1 MFSVAIQTV
10 LALLIKEERPIPEN
24 IIIQSCEKVCNIVPN
39 INFDELYIE
48 INNVLLN
55 PKDVFEAVTTA
66 KKYLPKNSSV
76 TLKEIDNAIDKIIA
90 TPDFAGLSR
99 ITISRYIQENFNIRM
114 DEFRIIEAPERRKH
128 WIGDAK
134 SNITWNFWNRYREY
148 LAEKNYSET
157 ILNQIDKL
165 TDRTLDGLF
174 NPTEKIIVGKRG
186 LVVGQVQSG
195 KTSNYTGLICKAA
208 DAGYKLIIVLA
219 GIHNNLRS
227 QTQLRLD
234 EGFLGFDTQHQRAY
248 NENGVVIGVGRINQI
263 GVAHSLTSS
272 LNNGDFATKA
282 ADSMGGFSFNTAE
295 PIIAVVKKN
304 SKVLERLFTWLSAK
318 AETLPDGSKKITSK
332 SLLLIDDEADNASIN
347 TNKDEDIA
355 TTINQHIKNILNLCE
370 RSGYVGYTAT
380 PFANIF
386 IPIKEDDLFPRD
398 FIINIP
404 PPSNYIGPERV
415 FGIKVLE
422 DDNEENNIVLP
433 IVNRIDD
440 YRDSIPNGHKKDDQ
454 FPTELPDS
462 LKTAIKCFILTC
474 AIRKLRGQDKVHN
487 SMLVHVSR
495 YTRWQKQI
503 KELVENTFNSY
514 RLGIEFNSPIIL
526 NELKK
531 AFEEDHE
538 YSYDYSFKENK
549 KIQTISVTE
558 SYKSYKTVSKII
570 LDTMPNVDSQVSVH
584 TWEEVLPHLHS
595 ATAKIEVREINGGS
609 GDALN
614 YFDHKDG
621 LSVIAVGGNKLSR
634 GLTLEGLSVSY
645 YLRASRMYD
654 TLMQMGRWFG
664 YRPGYVDL
672 CRLFTSRE
680 LNEWFCHI
688 TLASEELRSEF
699 EYMSDV
705 AGSTPEQYALRVRT
719 HPGVLQISAS
729 NKIRRAVNIDISWA
743 GRLVESYQLQK
754 NHTVVQK
761 NLQVAKNLINSL
773 PKNYIRNDNHILW
786 KNIPVDIVKPFF
798 QNFKVSESLKKVDPI
813 NLLNFIE
820 ISNKSSELIYWNI
833 GIITKRRTDKDIVY
847 NLNSTNNINDIVC
860 IVRTDDDKKDDKTN
874 FNIRKNH
881 IISPKDEFIDLT
893 DDEKRIALDRTI
905 QLNKDY
911 KNDFPKGEVVRNEI
925 RKATTALL
933 LLYFLNP
940 IEAGCSECEPI
951 VGFAVS
957 FPKSKVNPTVQF
969 AVHQQLLTR
978 FDINDDVEND
988 NTDED

>member
-1 MFSVAIQTV
+1 MIQQVIKTIRT
-10 LALLIKEERPIPEN
+10 LLP
-24 IIIQSCEKVCNIVPN
+24 
-39 INFDELYIE
+39 
-48 INNVLLN
+48 
-55 PKDVFEAVTTA
+55 TT
-66 KKYLPKNSSV
+66 SSV
-76 TLKEIDNAIDKIIA
+76 TKQEIEQAV
-90 TPDFAGLSR
+90 DFALMMPIYKELDRNYLIREVESL
-99 ITISRYIQENFNIRM
+99 YNIRM
-114 DEFRIIEAPERRKH
+114 DDFRIIEDEERRTP
-128 WIGDAK
+128 WIGNAK
-134 SNITWNFWNRYREY
+134 ANITWSFWNRYRDY
-148 LAEKNYSET
+148 LQIEKNYSDT
-157 ILNQIDKL
+157 VLNQIDKL

-174 NPTEKIIVGKRG
+174 NPTEKIIVGKKG

-248 NENGVVIGVGRINQI
+248 NENGVVIGVGKINQI

-272 LNNGDFATKA
+272 LDNGDFATKA

-304 SKVLERLFTWLSAK
+304 SKILERLHTWLSAK
-318 AETLPDGSKKITSK
+318 AETLPDGTKKIRSK

-347 TNKDEDIA
+347 TNKDEDTA
-355 TTINQHIKNILNLCE
+355 TRINQHIKNILNLCE

-404 PPSNYIGPERV
+404 APSNYIGPEKV
-415 FGIKVLE
+415 FGIEVLE
-422 DDNEENNIVLP
+422 DDNDENDSVLP
-433 IVNRIDD
+433 IVNRVDD
-440 YRDSIPNGHKKDDQ
+440 YRDFIPNGHKKDDQ
-454 FPTELPDS
+454 FPTELPAS

-474 AIRKLRGQDKVHN
+474 AIRKLRGQEKVHN

-514 RLGIEFNSPIIL
+514 RLGIEFNSSSVL

-531 AFEEDHE
+531 TFEEDHE
-538 YSYDYSFKENK
+538 YNISHAGE
-549 KIQTISVTE
+549 TITE
-558 SYKSYKTVSKII
+558 RYKSYKTVSQII

-621 LSVIAVGGNKLSR
+621 LSVIAVGGDKLSR

-729 NKIRRAVNIDISWA
+729 NKIRRAVNVDISWA

-754 NHTVVQK
+754 TPKIVQS
-761 NLQVAKNLINSL
+761 NLEATRSLINSL
-773 PKNYIRNDNHILW
+773 PSSFSTKDNHILW
-786 KNIPVDIVKPFF
+786 KNISAELVKPFF
-798 QNFKVSESLKKVDPI
+798 QSFKVSESLKKVDPL
-813 NLLNFIE
+813 NLLSFID
-820 ISNKSSELIYWNI
+820 ISNRSGELINWNI
-833 GIITKRRTDKDIVY
+833 AIRFKKDAEFSYSLNTINGINTIGCIIRRNSDEDDKV
-847 NLNSTNNINDIVC
+847 NLNII
-860 IVRTDDDKKDDKTN
+860 
-874 FNIRKNH
+874 KNH
-881 IISPKDEFIDLT
+881 IISPKDEFLDLS
-893 DDEKRIALDRTI
+893 DEEYQRALERKNE
-905 QLNKDY
+905 LNSANK
-911 KNDFPKGEVVRNEI
+911 KTSLGEIVRNEF
-925 RKATTALL
+925 REPTTALL
-933 LLYFLNP
+933 ILYFLNP
-940 IEAGCSECEPI
+940 QEAGYSGSEPI

-957 FPKSKVNPTVQF
+957 FPRSIVNPTVQF
-969 AVHQQLLTR
+969 AVHEQLLSR

>member
-1 MFSVAIQTV
+1 MIQQVIKTIRT
-10 LALLIKEERPIPEN
+10 LLP
-24 IIIQSCEKVCNIVPN
+24 
-39 INFDELYIE
+39 
-48 INNVLLN
+48 
-55 PKDVFEAVTTA
+55 TT
-66 KKYLPKNSSV
+66 SSV
-76 TLKEIDNAIDKIIA
+76 TKQEIEQAV
-90 TPDFAGLSR
+90 DFALMMPIYKELDRNYLIREVESL
-99 ITISRYIQENFNIRM
+99 YNIRM
-114 DEFRIIEAPERRKH
+114 DDFRIIEDEERRTP
-128 WIGDAK
+128 WIGNAK
-134 SNITWNFWNRYREY
+134 ANITWSFWNRYRDY
-148 LAEKNYSET
+148 LQIEKNYSDT
-157 ILNQIDKL
+157 VLNQIDKL

-174 NPTEKIIVGKRG
+174 NPTEKIIVGKKG

-248 NENGVVIGVGRINQI
+248 NENGVVIGVGKINQI

-272 LNNGDFATKA
+272 LDNGDFATKA

-304 SKVLERLFTWLSAK
+304 SKILERLHTWLSAK
-318 AETLPDGSKKITSK
+318 AETLPDGTKKIRSK

-347 TNKDEDIA
+347 TNKDEDTA
-355 TTINQHIKNILNLCE
+355 TRINQHIKNILNLCE

-404 PPSNYIGPERV
+404 APSNYIGPEKV
-415 FGIKVLE
+415 FGIEVLE
-422 DDNEENNIVLP
+422 DDNDENDSVLP
-433 IVNRIDD
+433 IVNRVDD

-454 FPTELPDS
+454 LPTELPAS

-474 AIRKLRGQDKVHN
+474 AIRKLRGQEKVHN

-514 RLGIEFNSPIIL
+514 RLGIEFNSSSVL

-531 AFEEDHE
+531 TFEEDHE
-538 YSYDYSFKENK
+538 YNISHAGE
-549 KIQTISVTE
+549 TITE
-558 SYKSYKTVSKII
+558 RYKSYKTVSQII

-621 LSVIAVGGNKLSR
+621 LSVIAVGGDKLSR

-729 NKIRRAVNIDISWA
+729 NKIRRAVNVDISWA

-754 NHTVVQK
+754 TPKIVQS
-761 NLQVAKNLINSL
+761 NLEATRSLINSL
-773 PKNYIRNDNHILW
+773 PSSFSTKDNHILW
-786 KNIPVDIVKPFF
+786 KNISAELVKPFF
-798 QNFKVSESLKKVDPI
+798 QNFKVSESLKKVDPL
-813 NLLNFIE
+813 NLLSFID
-820 ISNKSSELIYWNI
+820 ISNRSGELINWNI
-833 GIITKRRTDKDIVY
+833 AIRFKKDAEFNY
-847 NLNSTNNINDIVC
+847 DLNSTNGISQIGC
-860 IVRTDDDKKDDKTN
+860 IVRTSDPEKNDN
-874 FNIRKNH
+874 NNLNIRKNH
-881 IISPKDEFIDLT
+881 IISPKDEFFDLT
-893 DDEKRIALDRTI
+893 EEEYKKALERTKE
-905 QLNKDY
+905 LNKDY
-911 KNDFPKGEVVRNEI
+911 KNDFPKGEIVRNEI
-925 RKATTALL
+925 RKPTTALL
-933 LLYFLNP
+933 ILYFLNP
-940 IEAGCSECEPI
+940 EKAGYSGSEPI

-957 FPKSKVNPTVQF
+957 FPRSIVNPTVQF
-969 AVHQQLLTR
+969 AVHEQLLSR